1 MYKSFTMLPI
11 ADRIEIQ
18 GLFNKESIKL
28 ILNSQEQRQQEKL
41 QGTFKYTNMDKY
53 LENFLYNVIM
63 LLIFWLVLT
72 FEWQRFENWLKN
84 LFLN

>member
-1 MYKSFTMLPI
+1 MYKSFTVLPI

-18 GLFNKESIKL
+18 GLLNKGSIKL

-53 LENFLYNVIM
+53 LENFYTM
-63 LLIFWLVLT
+63 LLWLLTFGLVLT
-72 FEWQRFENWLKN
+72 FEWQSFEN
-84 LFLN
+84 